1 MSWLRR
7 TLQRRYD
14 LARGVDADLVRAN
27 RKRWK
32 LAAALFCLAFLVAW
46 ITQKLPL
53 SQAMHSAANIAAGGL
68 GIAGFVLF
76 KWAWAEERF
85 LRKPD
90 PEPPPSIF
98 KE

>member
-7 TLQRRYD
+7 FKQRQYD
-14 LARGVDADLVRAN
+14 LARGIDADLLRAN
-27 RKRWK
+27 RRRFKM
-32 LAAALFCLAFLVAW
+32 AAGLLCLGLLLAW
-46 ITQKLPL
+46 ITQKFPLPHAVQFATTML
-53 SQAMHSAANIAAGGL
+53 AVLLA
-68 GIAGFVLF
+68 IAGTALF
-76 KWAWAEERF
+76 WCAWAEERF